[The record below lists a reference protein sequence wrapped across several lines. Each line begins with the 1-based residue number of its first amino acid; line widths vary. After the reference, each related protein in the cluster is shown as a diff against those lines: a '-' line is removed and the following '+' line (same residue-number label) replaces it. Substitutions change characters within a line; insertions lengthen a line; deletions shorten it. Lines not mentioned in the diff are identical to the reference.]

1 MHSGTI
7 AMTYSPAHYQ
17 LQDVQLIQQFLQ
29 QHYFALLMTA
39 DLQLTALPL
48 DFHWDHANGLSGKI
62 YAHLARNNPQL
73 LALQQAQASQLAV
86 KLVVQGPHAFVSA
99 QCYQQQPQVSTWNYS
114 LVEICG
120 RVTLLDQGATLA
132 LVRRQQ
138 ALEQQ
143 KCARQQLTRP
153 QAEPSQMKAALQR
166 YEKQLSA
173 AIVGVE
179 ISIDQ
184 LQAKMKLSQNKTSTD
199 RADVLRFL
207 QQTEQPQLV
216 WQLMQQQGLG

>member
-1 MHSGTI
+1 MS
-7 AMTYSPAHYQ
+7 YSPAHYQ
-17 LQDVQLIQQFLQ
+17 VQDALLIRQFLQ
-29 QHYFALLMTA
+29 QHYFALLLTA

-48 DFHWDHANGLSGKI
+48 DFRWDHGNGLSGRI

-73 LALQQAQASQLAV
+73 IALQQAQATQSAV

-120 RVTLLDQGATLA
+120 RVTLLEQGATLA

-143 KCARQQLTRP
+143 KWLQQRFTRP
-153 QAEPSQMKAALQR
+153 DTEAPQDQAVLQR

-207 QQTEQPQLV
+207 QQTEQPQSV
-216 WQLMQQQGLG
+216 WQLMQQQGLV